1 MRENKKILIV
11 CNTAYQIMV
20 ATQLRHFF
28 FKTDEVHLL
37 VSNHMNNSEA
47 IAENV
52 KQTHFFDNVIYVQ
65 NKKLVVKQGSKFRA
79 IRRTTNRIKETI
91 LNLKIIKHLVK
102 TNGYYDELCVSNIS
116 IFTILL
122 LHRLKRKNV
131 RLSIFEDGF
140 STYCRSFK
148 NSDRASTI
156 HRLLNKNGMLGDAER
171 LFLFN
176 PQLLE
181 WNFGGKVIALPKFSR
196 ENNEIKAQLNQT
208 FQLSNIKDDY
218 STVKYLFME
227 ESFFADGFK
236 VNDVELVQKIAEKTN
251 INDVCVKL
259 HPRNSINR
267 FEPLGIKTNINFDI
281 PWELIILNQDIE
293 KITLLTISSS
303 SALTP
308 YLIFDLPV
316 KSISMLNLLDEK
328 PGEMQGE
335 LGVFMQKIYRLYPD
349 VFFAPKTSDEF
360 FKLL

>member
-1 MRENKKILIV
+1 MKGNEKILIV

-28 FKTDEVHLL
+28 FKNDEVHLL
-37 VSNHMNNSEA
+37 VSDHMNNSET
-47 IAENV
+47 IAENI
-52 KQTHFFDNVIYVQ
+52 KKSHFFNDVIYVR

-79 IRRTTNRIKETI
+79 IRRTINRTKET
-91 LNLKIIKHLVK
+91 LNNLRIIRNLVK
-102 TNGYYDELCVSNIS
+102 TFGYYDELCVSNIS

-122 LHRLKRKNV
+122 LHRLKKKNV

-148 NSDRASTI
+148 NSDHASTI
-156 HRLLNKNGMLGDAER
+156 HRLLNKKGMLGYAQR

-181 WNFGGKVIALPKFSR
+181 WEFAGEVVALPKFSR
-196 ENNEIKAQLNQT
+196 ENNEIKTQLNRT
-208 FQLSNIKDDY
+208 FQFDNVKDDY
-218 STVKYLFME
+218 SKAKYLFME

-236 VNDVELVQKIAEKTN
+236 VNDVELVQKIVEHTN

-259 HPRNSINR
+259 HPRNAINR
-267 FEPLGIKTNINFDI
+267 FKPLGIKTNVNFDI
-281 PWELIILNQDIE
+281 PWELIILNQNIE
-293 KITLLTISSS
+293 NITLLTISSS

-308 YLIFDLPV
+308 YLIFNLPV
-316 KSISMLNLLDEK
+316 KSISMLNLLNEK

-335 LGVFMQKIYRLYPD
+335 LGIFMQKIYQLYPE
-349 VFFAPKTSDEF
+349 VFFAPKTLNDF
-360 FKLL
+360 FKIL